1 MVKLA
6 PNRFLYIILRIA
18 IGTRCTWDLTQDDNL
33 KSKCWLPLGKTTE
46 EVIEDIINHEKE
58 HSGID
63 WKKAA
68 EGSKEEK
75 EEALKKAHENLKELR
90 NAMSDGDVNVAKS
103 MGLLDE
109 NGM

>member
-1 MVKLA
+1 M
-6 PNRFLYIILRIA
+6 
-18 IGTRCTWDLTQDDNL
+18 
-33 KSKCWLPLGKTTE
+33 PLGKTAD

-63 WKKAA
+63 WKKVA

-75 EEALKKAHENLKELR
+75 EEALKKAHENLKGLR
-90 NAMSDGDVNVAKS
+90 DAMSDGEVNMAKT